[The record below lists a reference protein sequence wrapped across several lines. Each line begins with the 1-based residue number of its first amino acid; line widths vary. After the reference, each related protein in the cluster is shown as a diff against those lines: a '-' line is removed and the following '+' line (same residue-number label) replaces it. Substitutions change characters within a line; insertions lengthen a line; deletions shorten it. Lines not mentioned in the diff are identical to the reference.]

1 MRTVSFSDGG
11 VRKLLNQEF
20 ICFRLNT
27 RGDPTAGESFS
38 HAPSDPA
45 GPCLRGNG
53 RQNVQILF
61 MTPEAE
67 IFHVLTGFVGPEDL
81 KAELDWALAVY
92 GEITEQ
98 SDDITEQSDDR
109 KTAVRDA
116 HVAFLRKAG
125 FSDDEIER
133 PAGGFPEMFAG
144 AVPRLPI
151 GDDGSLSLDRAM
163 QGLER
168 NQILADHRFAIEHP
182 LLPMSRFEP
191 EMLVG
196 NGKSFFGSTSFG
208 NAPGDSSRRARG
220 RSGR

>member
-1 MRTVSFSDGG
+1 MRTVSFSDVG
-11 VRKLLNQEF
+11 VRKLLNEDF

-61 MTPEAE
+61 MTPAAE
-67 IFHVLTGFVGPEDL
+67 IFHVLTGYVGPEDL

-98 SDDITEQSDDR
+98 SDDR
-109 KTAVRDA
+109 KSAVRNA

-125 FSDDEIER
+125 FSDAEIER
-133 PAGGFPEMFAG
+133 PAGGFPGMFAG

-163 QGLER
+163 EGLER
-168 NQILADHRFAIEHP
+168 NQALADHRFVIEHP
-182 LLPMSRFEP
+182 LLPMSQFEP

-220 RSGR
+220 RSSRKSD